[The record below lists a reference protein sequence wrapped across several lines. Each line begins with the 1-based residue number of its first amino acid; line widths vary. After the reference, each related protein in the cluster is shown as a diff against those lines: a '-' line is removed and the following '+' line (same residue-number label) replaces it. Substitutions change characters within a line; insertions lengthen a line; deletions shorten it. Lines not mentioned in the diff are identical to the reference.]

1 VSQKEP
7 YSSSSMASPPPGP
20 SPSDGSKPAAPS
32 LAAWKSGATKMTT
45 SAAGDHVSKTAPKP
59 QPKAAKVSKP
69 APSTRPWA
77 EQSIAE
83 RYGTQPRKVNPNKQ
97 LKDALRYLEAQQDRG
112 CITWEEIITQ
122 GIPPWYV
129 ESSQQLHE
137 AGQMPDSLPSKRFHA
152 HNTAACAGTGAGP
165 EFRPTPHSP
174 PLLPIDCTTG
184 MTQLREVTCTMH

>member
-1 VSQKEP
+1 MSQQQEP
-7 YSSSSMASPPPGP
+7 HSSMASPPPGP

-77 EQSIAE
+77 EQSLAE
-83 RYGTQPRKVNPNKQ
+83 RYGTQPRKVNSNKQ

-112 CITWEEIITQ
+112 CITWDEIITQ
-122 GIPPWYV
+122 GIPPWCV
-129 ESSQQLHE
+129 ESSQQLHP
-137 AGQMPDSLPSKRFHA
+137 AGQMLDSLPANAFTHMILQHVLFLVLA
-152 HNTAACAGTGAGP
+152 LNLDPH
-165 EFRPTPHSP
+165 HSP
-174 PLLPIDCTTG
+174 PLLPTDCTTG